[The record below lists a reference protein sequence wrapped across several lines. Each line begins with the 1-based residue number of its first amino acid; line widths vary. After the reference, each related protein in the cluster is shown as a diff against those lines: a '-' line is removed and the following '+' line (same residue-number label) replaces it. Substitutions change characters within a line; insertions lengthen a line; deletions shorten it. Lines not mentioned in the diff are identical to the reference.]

1 LPGLFLVR
9 GPMALEEE
17 MKNEIQKLER
27 EIAAID
33 EEMQKLSTKIVNFLN
48 IKKKKEHDL
57 RVLRETF
64 EIIPTTS
71 EEIQLTLEPFK
82 QRI

>member
-1 LPGLFLVR
+1 
-9 GPMALEEE
+9 MALEEE
-17 MKNEIQKLER
+17 MHNEIHKLER

-33 EEMQKLSTKIVNFLN
+33 DEMQKLSTKVINLLN

-57 RVLRETF
+57 RILRENF
-64 EIIPTTS
+64 EIVPTTS

-82 QRI
+82 QKV